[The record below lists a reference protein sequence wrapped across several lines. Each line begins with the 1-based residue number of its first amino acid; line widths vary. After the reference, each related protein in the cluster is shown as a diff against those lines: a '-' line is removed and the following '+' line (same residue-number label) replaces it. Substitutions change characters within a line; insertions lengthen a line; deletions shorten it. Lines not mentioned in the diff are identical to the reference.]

1 MEWGATPFSNQSH
14 CESACFF
21 SIAATCRVST
31 WTYLHIHLLLLAG
44 QVEGSQHAI
53 SSSRPNHFVRFI
65 NLHRPVQWSVLL
77 PSQIHEGPVADTN
90 CVARWIAT
98 TKTFSF
104 DDSQLVKCDK
114 APTFIAKIEVSQV
127 SYIQSLGFK
136 KILLFTLLVGGIPT
150 PLKNMSSSMGRMIQ
164 DDPIYIM
171 ENKKCSKPPSS
182 LRLQPTTLLQK
193 DLTWSAQRSRISTT
207 HRGLKTYA
215 ASFGQGVKF

>member
-1 MEWGATPFSNQSH
+1 MIYTLYNMCIQSFGMG
-14 CESACFF
+14 SYPVFKPKPLWILYACFF
-21 SIAATCRVST
+21 SIAAACRVST

-65 NLHRPVQWSVLL
+65 NLHRPIQWSVLL

-114 APTFIAKIEVSQV
+114 APTFTAKIEKNQV

-136 KILLFTLLVGGIPT
+136 KILLLTLLVGGIPT
-150 PLKNMSSSMGRMIQ
+150 PLKNMKVNGK
-164 DDPIYIM
+164 DYPIYYG
-171 ENKKCSKPPSS
+171 K
-182 LRLQPTTLLQK
+182 
-193 DLTWSAQRSRISTT
+193 
-207 HRGLKTYA
+207 
-215 ASFGQGVKF
+215 